1 MMYVAIGV
9 DGHQYGLGE
18 FDDIAAAAEVAF
30 RHIDDDIVAVHLVI
44 EGVIQG

>member
-18 FDDIAAAAEVAF
+18 YDDIAAAAEMAL
-30 RHIDDDIVAVHLVI
+30 HIDDDIVSIHIVLD
-44 EGVIQG
+44 GVIQG

>member
-30 RHIDDDIVAVHLVI
+30 KHIDDDIVAILLLI
-44 EGVIQG
+44 DGVLQG